1 MATEGENT
9 EGMVLV
15 SLSDLPPIIA
25 LSSHHGSSVGVSDEP
40 WGGHWCLF
48 PMAGPAAAYCRLPP
62 AMTRARYYSSLMMKR
77 TTSRPSGLDA
87 RLVARQHRSR
97 RWPLLP

>member
-40 WGGHWCLF
+40 WGGIGAYFLWRGR
-48 PMAGPAAAYCRLPP
+48 PQPIAGCHPR
-62 AMTRARYYSSLMMKR
+62 
-77 TTSRPSGLDA
+77 
-87 RLVARQHRSR
+87 
-97 RWPLLP
+97 